1 MGRSKVVWRYDPII
15 ISEITPTE
23 YHIERFEK
31 ISSQLK
37 GYTERVVISFLD
49 MYAKLNSK
57 FKKIQHENNFKIYDI
72 ALPSYRERLIN
83 FAKELKGIA
92 DNANL
97 DVFTCSEKVDLRE
110 YGINHRSCIDTD
122 LINRIFNMNIKYKK
136 DKNQREGCLCNESVD
151 VGMYNSCLHECSY
164 CYANLSHKA
173 VIANFGKHDMYSG
186 ILIGSYDGSVVED
199 EKAKVENDEGEQL
212 KIPGL

>member
-1 MGRSKVVWRYDPII
+1 MEII
-15 ISEITPTE
+15 ISDKTPTE

-37 GYTERVVISFLD
+37 GHAERVVISFLD